1 MYLRKKNSRCLAL
14 IFLTLYLTILVY
26 ASEIDLDYPS
36 IINTEDF
43 SINLTLKDFPDDNYD
58 IKIDILG
65 NGERVANIFDS
76 GSGYK
81 STYYYIDKGIKN
93 GEIGQSFIFKLTE
106 SYIGKINIDVK
117 IRDSKDKTFSFKDYS
132 SEINTITSNTIDK
145 NEIKE
150 ENKVV
155 TKEKSEE
162 NQTTG
167 NQEEISVES
176 VIEHTQDDQINEI
189 IYLKSSPQDI
199 KNQDDKSKIEV
210 SKSKNEKIKEYS
222 FYGFTL
228 FLVFIL
234 IILILKKL

>member
-1 MYLRKKNSRCLAL
+1 M
-14 IFLTLYLTILVY
+14 V
-26 ASEIDLDYPS
+26 
-36 IINTEDF
+36 F
-43 SINLTLKDFPDDNYD
+43 SP
-58 IKIDILG
+58 
-65 NGERVANIFDS
+65 
-76 GSGYK
+76 
-81 STYYYIDKGIKN
+81 
-93 GEIGQSFIFKLTE
+93 
-106 SYIGKINIDVK
+106 
-117 IRDSKDKTFSFKDYS
+117 
-132 SEINTITSNTIDK
+132 
-145 NEIKE
+145 E

-167 NQEEISVES
+167 NQEEINVES